1 MPQPPKHRILLVDDD
16 RGLRHVLSALL
27 QDAGHR
33 VESAGD
39 GPEALEM
46 LGRDSPFD
54 LVLLD
59 IGLPSMSGL
68 DVLARVRELPSPPL
82 VIVMTAD
89 DTSATLLEAVRRQ
102 AYRYLRKPFPP
113 SAIVE
118 VVSEAA
124 APTAALSIE
133 VISARPEW
141 LELVAPCT
149 LEMADRIQSFV
160 MHLEANLSEA
170 VREAVAQAFRE
181 LLTNAIEWGG
191 KLDPDR
197 KVRIACVR
205 TPRMLLYRIADPG
218 EGFDI
223 DKLRHAAIMNPDDD
237 PMRHL
242 SVREQQGLRPGGFGL
257 AMTRSLVDD
266 LIYNEARN
274 EVLLIKYLDDGEDGE
289 QDQRITQEL
298 ACVGGLRPRSRDGC
312 LDKASVGEITETS
325 ELWG

>member
-1 MPQPPKHRILLVDDD
+1 MPQPATHRILLVDDD

-27 QDAGHR
+27 QEAGHR

-46 LGRDSPFD
+46 LGEGSSFD

-68 DVLARVRELPSPPL
+68 DVLARARDLPSPPL

-118 VVSEAA
+118 VVNEAA
-124 APTAALSIE
+124 VPTAALSID
-133 VISARPEW
+133 VISAKPEW

-160 MHLEANLSEA
+160 MHLEADLSEA

-191 KLDPDR
+191 KLDPNR
-197 KVRIACVR
+197 KVRISCVR
-205 TPRMLLYRIADPG
+205 TPRLLLYRIADPG

-242 SVREQQGLRPGGFGL
+242 SVREEKGLRPGGFGL

-274 EVLLIKYLDDGEDGE
+274 EVLLIKYLDAEGE
-289 QDQRITQEL
+289 
-298 ACVGGLRPRSRDGC
+298 
-312 LDKASVGEITETS
+312 
-325 ELWG
+325 